1 MTFLLTL
8 FFGLCTLSIAFTGF
22 GGDWAPWLNLRFS
35 AISVR
40 ANPIIID
47 CDSFLPNFL
56 IFVGH
61 FTSRSKKSSTMRK
74 LIAP

>member
-1 MTFLLTL
+1 MTFLLTF
-8 FFGLCTLSIAFTGF
+8 FFGLCTISIAFTGF
-22 GGDWAPWLNLRFS
+22 DGDWAPWRNLRFS

-40 ANPIIID
+40 ANPIFID
-47 CDSFLPNFL
+47 CDSFLSSFL